1 MSHRFLIVRLG
12 SLGDVIHAIPT
23 AAALRAR
30 FPEARIDWLVD
41 PRYVPLLEMVRGLDS
56 RIPINPRRPGQT
68 VSIVRDLRRV
78 GYTAVIDLQG
88 LLKSALLARAVG
100 AERTIGFEREHLRE
114 RTASPFY
121 THRVAPTGSPHVIF
135 KNLAL
140 LEPLGPPPPRGRD
153 IQVSFPLE
161 IPDSAAADDVRARF
175 DGRSYAV
182 INPGAAWPNKR
193 WPPERFGELA
203 MAVRDRAGLRS
214 LVLWGPGEETLAE
227 QVCSASGGAAE
238 RAPATAITD
247 VFAIA
252 RHARVLISGDT
263 GPLHI
268 GGAVGTP
275 LVALFGP
282 TLAERN
288 GPWSAEDVVLSRTE
302 GCACLYR
309 RRCRRGAPCI
319 DEIQLPEVI
328 DAVERRLSRP
338 PV

>member
-1 MSHRFLIVRLG
+1 VSHRFLLVRLG

-56 RIPINPRRPGQT
+56 RIAVNTRKLGQT
-68 VSIVRDLRRV
+68 ASIVGDLRKV

-88 LLKSALLARAVG
+88 LLKSAVLAKAVG
-100 AERTIGFEREHLRE
+100 AERTIGFERAHLRE
-114 RTASPFY
+114 RTAAPFY
-121 THRVAPTGSPHVIF
+121 SHRVAPEATHVVF

-140 LEPLGPPPPRGRD
+140 LEPLGSRD
-153 IQVSFPLE
+153 TRAAFPLE
-161 IPDSAAADDVRARF
+161 IPHSLAAEEVRARF
-175 DGRSYAV
+175 GGEPYGV

-193 WPPERFGELA
+193 WPPDRFGALAAAVRERFG
-203 MAVRDRAGLRS
+203 LRS
-214 LVLWGPGEETLAE
+214 IVLWGPGEQTLAE
-227 QVCSASGGAAE
+227 QVANASGGAAE
-238 RAPATAITD
+238 LAPATEITD

-252 RHARVLISGDT
+252 RHARILISGDT

-282 TLAERN
+282 TRAERN
-288 GPWSAEDVVLSRTE
+288 GPWSSEDVVVSRTN
-302 GCACLYR
+302 GCVCLYR
-309 RRCRRGAPCI
+309 RRCRRGAQCI
-319 DEIQLPEVI
+319 DEIELPEVI
-328 DAVERRLSRP
+328 DAVERRLSTP
-338 PV
+338 GAQP